1 MRRTLKSNTW
11 CYFNHGAILSC
22 IKVIYWLLLVLLSIC
37 TTNAFSSTFKER
49 FWCFLE
55 LSKLGVAEN
64 WVMISPLLH
73 FYLPCLI
80 SCPSSREEQE
90 GFVLK
95 RWIRH
100 EREESVGSIL
110 GWPIKSSRRVIFF
123 VLWISENLTVCGKM
137 RGWEKRFRFLKSS
150 SKLDHWWLQKCWASI
165 KLNHASLSFK
175 VFPTNMIVYL

>member
-1 MRRTLKSNTW
+1 M
-11 CYFNHGAILSC
+11 
-22 IKVIYWLLLVLLSIC
+22 
-37 TTNAFSSTFKER
+37 
-49 FWCFLE
+49 E

-137 RGWEKRFRFLKSS
+137 RGWGETFLISEIF
-150 SKLDHWWLQKCWASI
+150 I
-165 KLNHASLSFK
+165 KIGSLVITKVLGFNQTQSRLFEFQSFSNKYDCLLLNHFK
-175 VFPTNMIVYL
+175 KTLLKNDIKMHIIKPYQDNYMGEGPTLRGCQLEGL